1 MRRLRPCPV
10 SVAVGAFVC
19 TLVLT
24 SPGLARAGHDGAA
37 HPLGDLAALVTD
49 LAEADERIAQIGADI
64 QRRQEGVNK
73 ALVEVA
79 RARDTVQSARAE
91 AEASERSLA
100 GATTAIASAQGRF
113 DQFAV
118 STYVHGPT
126 GAYLFPANP
135 EDVLATA
142 GAEQTLALASRRA
155 VTDLQRARTEQAN
168 RASMARAAQQRAEG
182 AAADAQRAQDA
193 AVAAFTEAQQRFA
206 GEQAEVDRLVAE
218 RDAAQARLTAAGP
231 AATTAANTS
240 NPSVSGTAAPAGADE
255 QWDRQARVT
264 APAPNA
270 SSQWDTT
277 LPMVP
282 SANVAGDPI
291 AIVNA
296 VLKISSTSAQMTAD
310 MGRQF
315 LTKIGILS
323 EPVAAADPGIT
334 NGRIPRVYG
343 QQASE
348 YVIRRAMSQMGVPY
362 SWGGGN
368 ANGPSRGIDQGA
380 NTVGFD
386 CSGLMLYAF
395 AGVGIKLD
403 HYSGSQYD
411 AGRKIPSAQMRRGDL
426 IFYGPNASQHEAMY
440 LGEGMMLEAPYT
452 GSQVKV
458 SPVRTSGMT
467 PYVTRLIEY

>member
-1 MRRLRPCPV
+1 MRHLRPCPIRQ
-10 SVAVGAFVC
+10 AVGVIAC
-19 TLVLT
+19 MLVFT
-24 SPGLARAGHDGAA
+24 SPAPAHAGHDGAP
-37 HPLGDLAALVTD
+37 HPTGEFAALVAD
-49 LAEADERIAQIGADI
+49 LAEADERIAQLGADI

-73 ALVEVA
+73 ALVDVA
-79 RARDTVQSARAE
+79 RARDTVQAAGAE
-91 AEASERSLA
+91 AEASERSVA
-100 GATTAIASAQGRF
+100 DANIAIDSAQRRF
-113 DQFAV
+113 DQFA
-118 STYVHGPT
+118 SAAYMNGPPT
-126 GAYLFPANP
+126 SYLFSDAP
-135 EDVLATA
+135 EDVLDTA
-142 GAEQTLALASRRA
+142 GAVETLALTSRRA

-168 RASMARAAQQRAEG
+168 RASMARAAQQRAEA
-182 AAADAQRAQDA
+182 AAADAQRTQDA
-193 AVAAFTEAQQRFA
+193 AVAALTEAHGKFGAQ
-206 GEQAEVDRLVAE
+206 QAEVVRLVAE
-218 RDAAQARLTAAGP
+218 RDAAQARLAAARP
-231 AATTAANTS
+231 VATTAADAS
-240 NPSVSGTAAPAGADE
+240 NPSAGGTAAPAAAEDR
-255 QWDRQARVT
+255 WNRQAGDGGT
-264 APAPNA
+264 SA

-291 AIVNA
+291 AIINA
-296 VLKISSTSAQMTAD
+296 VLKISSTSVQATAD
-310 MGRQF
+310 MGRRF
-315 LTKIGILS
+315 LTRIGILS

-348 YVIRRAMSQMGVPY
+348 FVIRRAMSQMGVPY

-440 LGEGMMLEAPYT
+440 LGDGMMLEAPYT

-467 PYVTRLIEY
+467 PYVTRLIDY